1 MKRTEIKNRWEE
13 LLNPKR
19 FRPET
24 SKQISDRRNPFE
36 DDYSRLLFSSSFRR
50 LQDKTQVFLLDKS
63 DFLRTR
69 LTHLLEVSTIARSIG
84 SSIES
89 YLIDES
95 YLDECFRGHLPALL
109 AAASLVHDLGNPP
122 FGHFGEEAIK
132 SFYKEKLKDNKSIEY
147 NDLVNFD
154 GNVQTFRILTR
165 LSYLKDEFSYNLSY
179 PTLATIVK
187 YPSNSLVG
195 NQPEEKRSSISRK
208 KYGYFFTEEDK
219 FNEINQT
226 LKLNYERHPA
236 VFLMESADD
245 IAYSAADIEDGV
257 KFGALN
263 FNNIYEIL
271 KEADTELADKFKEYY
286 NTEYKD
292 SGHSEKDRLNL
303 SIQRIRIDSQSIMIP
318 AVIQRFKE
326 VQGEILTGT
335 YGKELIE
342 DSTAS
347 KIRKAFKKM
356 SYIVF
361 DHPVV
366 VEREIA
372 SYKIIQGLLNE
383 FYNVADSIDFSKK
396 GEPKSLPKKLYMTI
410 SSNYRFI
417 FEKYS
422 TNTDDI
428 FLRYQLINDFISGM
442 TDTYAMKLYQKIKG
456 IRL

>member
-1 MKRTEIKNRWEE
+1 MTRTDIRNRWEE
-13 LLNPKR
+13 LLNPER
-19 FRPET
+19 FRPK
-24 SKQISDRRNPFE
+24 SGKHFSDKRNPFE

-69 LTHLLEVSTIARSIG
+69 LTHSLEVSTIARSIG

-89 YLIDES
+89 YLIEDG
-95 YLDECFRGHLPALL
+95 YLDECFRGYLPALL
-109 AAASLVHDLGNPP
+109 AAGSLVHDLGNPP

-132 SFYKEKLKDNKSIEY
+132 SFYEKTLENDGSANY
-147 NDLVNFD
+147 ADLVNFD

-165 LSYLKDEFSYNLSY
+165 LSYLKDEYSYNLTY
-179 PTLATIVK
+179 PTLATIIK
-187 YPSNSLVG
+187 YPKDSLKG
-195 NQPEEKRSSISRK
+195 NIPKKELKKVSEK
-208 KYGYFFTEEDK
+208 KYGYFTTEKEKFDK
-219 FNEINQT
+219 INQLLG
-226 LKLNYERHPA
+226 LKHERHPA

-263 FNNIYEIL
+263 FSNIHDIL
-271 KEADTELADKFKEYY
+271 YKADIDLAQKFDNYY
-286 NTEYKD
+286 NIEYKD
-292 SGHSEKDRLNL
+292 KGHSQKDRLNL

-326 VQGEILTGT
+326 VQEELLNGT
-335 YGKELIE
+335 YAKELIE
-342 DSTAS
+342 DSSAS
-347 KIRKAFKKM
+347 KIREAFKEM

-361 DHPVV
+361 DHPII

-372 SYKIIQGLLNE
+372 SFKIIQGLLDE
-383 FYNVADSIDFSKK
+383 FCEAAKSPDFSKK
-396 GEPKSLPKKLYMTI
+396 GNPKSLAKKMYMTI

-417 FEKYS
+417 FENYAGD
-422 TNTDDI
+422 TNDT